1 MARKSFAFN
10 TEPHVAELGDV
21 ELHFVPEVMGDEFLD
36 GYARIIELQQ
46 QFKEKPGGG
55 IEEVDADQLRHLIT
69 ELRAF
74 LAALMVP
81 ESRAR
86 FNRYVVTKAGKAV
99 EAYTDRAEAE
109 AKAASLKG
117 ATVLDES
124 MQLPQRVLMELLEW
138 CSDIYGGGRP
148 PTSST
153 GSAAASPP
161 RGTRGTATSPSK
173 ASTRT
178 RGR

>member
-1 MARKSFAFN
+1 MARKSFTLN

-36 GYARIIELQQ
+36 GYARIIELNG
-46 QFKEKPGGG
+46 QFKEKPGGV
-55 IEEVDADQLRHLIT
+55 EEVDAGQLRHLIT

-86 FNRYVVTKAGKAV
+86 FSRYVVTKAGKAV

-109 AKAASLKG
+109 AKAAGLKG

-138 CSDIYGGGRP
+138 CSEIYGGGRP

-161 RGTRGTATSPSK
+161 RGNRGTATSPSK
-173 ASTRT
+173 ASTRA